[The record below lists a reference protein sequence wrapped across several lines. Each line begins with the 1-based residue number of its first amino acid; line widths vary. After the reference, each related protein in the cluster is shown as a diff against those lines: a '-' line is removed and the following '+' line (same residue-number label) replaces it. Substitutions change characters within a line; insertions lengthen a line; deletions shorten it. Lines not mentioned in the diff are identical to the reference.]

1 MRGVHPLDFLDDWS
15 TIRAMARTE
24 TRAAIIGIASQLLR
38 VNGYDGTGIDAVLKQ
53 AGVPKGSFY
62 HYFRSKDEL
71 GLAII
76 EDAARELADK
86 LEKHLGDAT
95 LTPLARLRSYFDAGI
110 VAQRRSEC
118 TRGCL
123 FGTLGLELASKNARL
138 RRRIA
143 EEFTRWRKR
152 VAACLEQAKQAGELG
167 ADHDVA
173 RLADFVLS
181 AWEGAILR
189 AKVAKSVKP
198 LQQCV
203 DLLFRLVLK

>member
-1 MRGVHPLDFLDDWS
+1 
-15 TIRAMARTE
+15 MARTE
-24 TRAAIIGIASQLLR
+24 TRATIIGIASQLLR

-62 HYFRSKDEL
+62 HYFKSKDEL

-76 EDAARELADK
+76 EDAACELATK
-86 LEKHLGDAT
+86 LEKHLGDAA
-95 LTPLARLRSYFDAGI
+95 LTPLGRLRGYFESAI

-143 EEFTRWRKR
+143 EEFTRWKER
-152 VAACLEQAKQAGELG
+152 VAACLRQAQQAGELG
-167 ADHDVA
+167 ADHDTA
-173 RLADFVLS
+173 ELAGFILS

-189 AKVAKSVKP
+189 AKVAKSVEP

-203 DLLFRLVLK
+203 DLLFRRVLA

>member
-1 MRGVHPLDFLDDWS
+1 
-15 TIRAMARTE
+15 MARTE
-24 TRAAIIGIASQLLR
+24 TRAAIVGIASQLLR
-38 VNGYDGTGIDAVLKQ
+38 VNGFDGTGIDAVLKQ

-71 GLAII
+71 GMAII
-76 EDAARELADK
+76 EDAARELAAK
-86 LEKHLGDAT
+86 LEKHLDDAT
-95 LTPLARLRSYFDAGI
+95 LTPLRRLRGYFESGI

-143 EEFTRWRKR
+143 EEFMRWKER
-152 VAACLEQAKQAGELG
+152 VVACLKQAQQAGELS
-167 ADHDVA
+167 ADHDTA
-173 RLADFVLS
+173 ELAGFILS

-189 AKVAKSVKP
+189 AKVAKSVEP

-203 DLLFRLVLK
+203 DLLFRRVLS

>member
-1 MRGVHPLDFLDDWS
+1 
-15 TIRAMARTE
+15 MARTE
-24 TRAAIIGIASQLLR
+24 TRAAIVGIASQLLR

-53 AGVPKGSFY
+53 ARVPKGSFY
-62 HYFRSKDEL
+62 HYFKSKDEL

-76 EDAARELADK
+76 EDAARELAAK
-86 LEKHLGDAT
+86 LEKHLGDEAH
-95 LTPLARLRSYFDAGI
+95 TPLQRLRGYFESAI

-143 EEFTRWRKR
+143 EEFTSWKER
-152 VAACLEQAKQAGELG
+152 VAGCLRQAQQAGELG
-167 ADHDVA
+167 AGHDA
-173 RLADFVLS
+173 AELAGFILS

-189 AKVAKSVKP
+189 AKVAKSVAP
-198 LQQCV
+198 LRQCV
-203 DLLFRLVLK
+203 DLLFRRVLA

>member
-1 MRGVHPLDFLDDWS
+1 
-15 TIRAMARTE
+15 MARTE
-24 TRAAIIGIASQLLR
+24 TRATIVGIASQLLR
-38 VNGYDGTGIDAVLKQ
+38 VNGFDGTGIDAVLKQ

-76 EDAARELADK
+76 EDAARELSAK
-86 LEKHLGDAT
+86 LEQHLGNAA
-95 LTPLARLRSYFDAGI
+95 LTPLQRLRAFFESAI

-143 EEFTRWRKR
+143 EEFSRWKER
-152 VAACLEQAKQAGELG
+152 VAACLRQAEQAGELSAG
-167 ADHDVA
+167 LDIAA
-173 RLADFVLS
+173 LAGFTLS

-189 AKVAKSVKP
+189 AKVAKSVEP
-198 LQQCV
+198 LQQFV
-203 DLLFRLVLK
+203 DLLFRRVLV

>member
-1 MRGVHPLDFLDDWS
+1 
-15 TIRAMARTE
+15 MARTE
-24 TRAAIIGIASQLLR
+24 TRAAIVGIASQLLR

-62 HYFRSKDEL
+62 HYFKSKDEL

-76 EDAARELADK
+76 EDAARELAAK
-86 LEKHLGDAT
+86 LEKHLGDGERP
-95 LTPLARLRSYFDAGI
+95 PLQRLRAYFESAI

-143 EEFTRWRKR
+143 EEFTRWKER
-152 VAACLEQAKQAGELG
+152 VAACLRQAQQAGELG
-167 ADHDVA
+167 ADHDSA
-173 RLADFVLS
+173 ELAGFILS

-189 AKVAKSVKP
+189 AKVAKSVEP
-198 LQQCV
+198 LRQCV
-203 DLLFRLVLK
+203 DLLFRRVLA